1 MGCVIY
7 FVLTSG
13 EHPFGS
19 DQTRQGNIQDSDQT
33 RQGNIRDSDQTRQG
47 NIRDSDQTRQ
57 RNIRDCKPK
66 LSKLCEI
73 SK

>member
-19 DQTRQGNIQDSDQT
+19 AIRRQGNIQDD
-33 RQGNIRDSDQTRQG
+33 
-47 NIRDSDQTRQ
+47 
-57 RNIRDCKPK
+57 KPNLLK
-66 LSKLCEI
+66 LSEI
-73 SK
+73 GK

>member
-19 DQTRQGNIQDSDQT
+19 ELTRQGNIQDD
-33 RQGNIRDSDQTRQG
+33 
-47 NIRDSDQTRQ
+47 
-57 RNIRDCKPK
+57 KPNLLK
-66 LSKLCEI
+66 LSKI
-73 SK
+73 GK

>member
-13 EHPFGS
+13 QHPFGS
-19 DQTRQGNIQDSDQT
+19 DSQD
-33 RQGNIRDSDQTRQG
+33 NIRNDK
-47 NIRDSDQTRQ
+47 RDLSEL
-57 RNIRDCKPK
+57 CK
-66 LSKLCEI
+66 I